1 MKHADNKKSFSIKK
15 ILFLAGG
22 TVFLGIGFIGII
34 LPVLPTTPFLLLSA
48 FCFIRGSQRMYVWL
62 ISNKI
67 FGSFIK
73 NYYAGKGITVLAKIT
88 TILLLWGGIAF
99 SVIFMIHSVII
110 QIIVIGIAAGV
121 TTHILFIK
129 TNRQKVFSHG
139 AESL

>member
-1 MKHADNKKSFSIKK
+1 MMKHADNKKSFSIKK

-73 NYYAGKGITVLAKIT
+73 NYYAGKGITVGGYC
-88 TILLLWGGIAF
+88 ILSNFHDTLSHYSNHCYWYRSWGNYPYSFHKNEPAE
-99 SVIFMIHSVII
+99 
-110 QIIVIGIAAGV
+110 GV
-121 TTHILFIK
+121 
-129 TNRQKVFSHG
+129 
-139 AESL
+139 